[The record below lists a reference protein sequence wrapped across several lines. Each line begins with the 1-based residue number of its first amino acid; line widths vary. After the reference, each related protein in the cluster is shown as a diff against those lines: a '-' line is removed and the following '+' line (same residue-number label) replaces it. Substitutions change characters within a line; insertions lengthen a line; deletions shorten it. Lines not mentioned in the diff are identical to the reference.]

1 MAPIMGEHSHPEG
14 TLAIANNLRCGNS
27 LVLVLVLVLV
37 LCFLAQISI
46 GVFRL

>member
-1 MAPIMGEHSHPEG
+1 MGEHSHPEG

-27 LVLVLVLVLV
+27 LVLVLVLVL
-37 LCFLAQISI
+37 CFLAQISI